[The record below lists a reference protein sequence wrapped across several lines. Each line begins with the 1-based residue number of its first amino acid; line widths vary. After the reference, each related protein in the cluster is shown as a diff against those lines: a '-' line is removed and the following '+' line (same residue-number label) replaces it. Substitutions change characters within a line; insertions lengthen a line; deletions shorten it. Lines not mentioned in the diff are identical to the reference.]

1 MNEQRP
7 PKHRKRGFFHHLQPK
22 DEWAEH
28 YLLFLNG
35 SEFKSPREVLTL
47 NYEWQ
52 VKEGSMDRPL
62 LILPCTQRPRRRF
75 STSWPLGTGS
85 RLRLHQVVWTSLYKL
100 RRNLPLQMAFF
111 GQSNCT
117 AGGERWKTHAP
128 KTVCPPA
135 THPMAPTRGTAL
147 GWESRGA
154 HSWRPGRT
162 SECTGCKAHLGV
174 APWGRL
180 NLAFCIYL
188 GGGVGRRFTCV
199 FLVLFQKA
207 GIWELPP
214 MCKVRNTPW
223 WWSHFEVPCL
233 LIQHIWSLLS
243 LHFPFELSA

>member
-47 NYEWQ
+47 NYEC
-52 VKEGSMDRPL
+52 SMDRPL
-62 LILPCTQRPRRRF
+62 LILPCTQRPRRHF
-75 STSWPLGTGS
+75 STSWPLVTGS

-154 HSWRPGRT
+154 HSWRSGRR
-162 SECTGCKAHLGV
+162 SECTGCKAHPGV

-188 GGGVGRRFTCV
+188 GGWGGDPPVYSWFSFRKLAFESCHLCARSEIPLGGDPILRFPAFSSSIFDLC
-199 FLVLFQKA
+199 
-207 GIWELPP
+207 
-214 MCKVRNTPW
+214 
-223 WWSHFEVPCL
+223 
-233 LIQHIWSLLS
+233 
-243 LHFPFELSA
+243 